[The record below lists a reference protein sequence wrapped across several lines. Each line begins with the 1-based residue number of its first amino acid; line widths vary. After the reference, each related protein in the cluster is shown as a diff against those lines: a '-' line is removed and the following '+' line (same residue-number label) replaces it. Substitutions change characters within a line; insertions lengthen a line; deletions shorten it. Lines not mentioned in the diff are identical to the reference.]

1 VFPLQVP
8 PFAPVLAINPKCLAQ
23 PQPSESVRSG
33 QNLRL
38 SARILAQVAGRLF
51 PLWQRPPLR
60 LCRTRPGI
68 IVIFDDCFPGTR
80 LKVDHLWSQVD
91 RFNRLAA
98 RPVKKRIGFGLKHNA
113 LDR

>member
-38 SARILAQVAGRLF
+38 SARILAQV
-51 PLWQRPPLR
+51 
-60 LCRTRPGI
+60 
-68 IVIFDDCFPGTR
+68 
-80 LKVDHLWSQVD
+80 
-91 RFNRLAA
+91 
-98 RPVKKRIGFGLKHNA
+98 
-113 LDR
+113 